1 MTDSSTPVQPVPADP
16 AAPSAFRPFPA
27 RAWPDVAIISVL
39 SLLGVIGYETSFG
52 DYNFLVAGIG
62 GLVVGTGFGVLGY
75 VLRLGVV
82 TNVLVALLGY
92 FLFGSAL
99 TMPAQSIFGV
109 IPSLETLAG
118 LALGAVWGWTDI
130 VTLQTPVEAPYYIP
144 VVPYFAT
151 WLVAL
156 VGTMLA
162 SRWLVVR
169 RSPLRSS
176 VLLIGPVLLFLS
188 GILLGTDETYF
199 AGVRGVAFA
208 AIALIWLGWRRNA
221 APAASDSGAS
231 RLQRRKLAGTGMLV
245 TGAVLVGALAG
256 TALAPTQPDRF
267 VLREEITPPFDPLAF
282 PSPLAG
288 FRSYTKDLSET
299 TLFTATGL
307 EPGDVIRLAS
317 MDSYDGRLWN
327 VAGPDD
333 MASSDGGFE
342 LVGETLPLPGLMRP
356 GGERTAEI
364 EIAGYDDVWL
374 PGVGYP
380 TRLRFDDAESVAS
393 AGDLRY
399 NSSTGTAVLTSG
411 VEEEYRYTIDATLQK
426 GVDDDDLIDTPAAQ
440 IDLAPV
446 ENTPDVVVAK
456 AQEFAGGAESPIEQL
471 RAIET
476 ALKTQGFLSHGLASD
491 SVPSRAGHGAD
502 RMIELFTRSQMV
514 GDEEQYASAMAL
526 MARYLGYPARV
537 VMGFAPEV
545 GEDADSVEVVGDD
558 VTAWVEVAFEDVG
571 WVAFH
576 PTPDET
582 DIPQD
587 QTPKPK
593 SEPQPQV
600 RQPPRS
606 DNEDEDLLTAVE
618 IDDSDDEKKN
628 QPFAIPL
635 WAWVTAGVIGIPL
648 LLVFGAMLVV
658 AAIKARRRNR
668 RRNRGSGDR
677 RVAGAWDEMTDEF
690 AELGFDVPRVGS
702 RRQVAAVIERQLHQ
716 QGLGDARGGRTDT
729 GPVRIVRADGPASGI
744 RVMPL
749 ADATDRAVF
758 GGQEIEQSVVDES
771 WDTALESVG
780 LARAASGRLRRLF
793 SRFRIRSK
801 RDWGQVDISGAKS
814 SKSAKPAKPA
824 KPPKPSRPSKPTEPG
839 GAEAAAPAAG

>member
-1 MTDSSTPVQPVPADP
+1 MTETSTPAPQATPAG
-16 AAPSAFRPFPA
+16 AAPQPATRPFPA
-27 RAWPDVAIISVL
+27 RAWPDVAIISIL

-52 DYNFLVAGIG
+52 DDNFLIAGIG
-62 GLVVGTGFGVLGY
+62 GLVVGTAFGVLGY
-75 VLRLGVV
+75 VLRLGMV
-82 TNVLVALLGY
+82 TNVLAALLGY

-99 TMPAQSIFGV
+99 TMPAQSLFGV
-109 IPSLETLAG
+109 VPSLETLAG
-118 LALGAVWGWTDI
+118 LALGAVWGWADI

-162 SRWLVVR
+162 SRWLSVR
-169 RSPLRSS
+169 RTPLRAS
-176 VLLIGPVLLFLS
+176 VLLIGPALLFLS

-208 AIALIWLGWRRNA
+208 VIALIWLGWRRSA
-221 APAASDSGAS
+221 APAASGDGAA

-288 FRSYTKDLSET
+288 FRSYTKDLAET
-299 TLFTATGL
+299 TIFTATGL

-333 MASSDGGFE
+333 MAVSDGGFS
-342 LVGETLPLPGLMRP
+342 LVGETLPLPALMRA

-364 EIAGYDDVWL
+364 EMGGYDDVWL
-374 PGVGYP
+374 PGVGFP
-380 TRLRFDDAESVAS
+380 TRLSFDDAASADS

-411 VEEEYRYTIDATLQK
+411 LAEGYRYTIDATVQQS
-426 GVDDDDLIDTPAAQ
+426 VDDDDLIDTPAAQ
-440 IDLAPV
+440 LDLAPI

-456 AQEFAGGAESPIEQL
+456 AQEYAGSAETPIEQL

-526 MARYLGYPARV
+526 MARYFGYPSRV
-537 VMGFAPEV
+537 VMGFAPQI

-558 VTAWVEVAFEDVG
+558 VTAWVEVAFDGVG
-571 WVAFH
+571 WVPFH

-618 IDDSDDEKKN
+618 IDDSDDEKKD
-628 QPFAIPL
+628 QGFVIPL
-635 WAWVTAGVIGIPL
+635 WAWVTAGAVGIPL
-648 LLVFGAMLVV
+648 LLFFGTMLVIG
-658 AAIKARRRNR
+658 ALKARRRR
-668 RRNRGSGDR
+668 RRRTRGTGDR
-677 RVAGAWDEMTDEF
+677 RVAGAWDELTDEF
-690 AELGFDVPRVGS
+690 AELGFEVPRVGS
-702 RRQVAAVIERQLHQ
+702 RRQVAAAIEQQLRD
-716 QGLGDARGGRTDT
+716 QGLGDARALHTDT
-729 GPVRIVRADGPASGI
+729 GPVRLVRADAAASSI
-744 RVMPL
+744 RVTPL

-758 GGQEIEQSVVDES
+758 GGREVEETVVEES
-771 WDTALESVG
+771 WKAALESVG
-780 LARAASGRLRRLF
+780 LARAASGRLRRFF

-801 RDWGQVDISGAKS
+801 RDWAKVDFSGS
-814 SKSAKPAKPA
+814 KPAR
-824 KPPKPSRPSKPTEPG
+824 SRRSQPG
-839 GAEAAAPAAG
+839 EAGAAIS

>member
-1 MTDSSTPVQPVPADP
+1 MTGAGIATNSASDPISTPAER
-16 AAPSAFRPFPA
+16 ATRRFP
-27 RAWPDVAIISVL
+27 RQAWLDVGVVSLL

-52 DYNFLVAGIG
+52 DHNFMVAGVG
-62 GLVVGTGFGVLGY
+62 GLVVGTMFGVLGY
-75 VLRLGVV
+75 VLRLGIV
-82 TNVLVALLGY
+82 TNILAAILGY

-99 TMPAQSIFGV
+99 TMPAEATFAV
-109 IPSLETLAG
+109 VPSLPTLAG
-118 LALGAVWGWTDI
+118 LALGAVWGWSDI

-162 SRWLVVR
+162 SRWLPR
-169 RSPLRSS
+169 RRTALRSS
-176 VLLIGPVLLFLS
+176 VLLVGPVLLFLS
-188 GILLGTDETYF
+188 GILLGTDEAYF

-208 AIALIWLGWRRNA
+208 VVALVWLGWRRSAAHANA
-221 APAASDSGAS
+221 DAAA
-231 RLQRRKLAGTGMLV
+231 RLRRRKALGTGIVV

-256 TALAPTQPDRF
+256 TALAPGQPDRF
-267 VLREEITPPFDPLAF
+267 VLREEITPPFDPMEF

-288 FRSYTKDLSET
+288 FRAYTKDLAET
-299 TLFTATGL
+299 PLFTVRGL

-317 MDSYDGRLWN
+317 MDSYDGKLWN
-327 VAGPDD
+327 VAGPDE
-333 MASSDGGFE
+333 STGSDGGFA
-342 LVGETLPLPGLMRP
+342 LVGETIPLPGLLDASGARS
-356 GGERTAEI
+356 AVV
-364 EIAGYDDVWL
+364 EIADYDDVWL
-374 PGVGYP
+374 PGIGYP
-380 TRLRFDDAESVAS
+380 TKLVFDQGTSEQ

-399 NSSTGTAVLTSG
+399 NAATGTAVLTSG
-411 VEEEYRYTIDATLQK
+411 VRAGSAYSIKASVQK
-426 GVDDDDLIDTPAAQ
+426 VIDDDDLTGTPPA
-440 IDLAPV
+440 IIELPPV

-456 AQEFAGGAESPIEQL
+456 ATEYAGTAETPIEKL

-514 GDEEQYASAMAL
+514 GDEEQYSSAMAL
-526 MARYLGYPARV
+526 MARELGYPSRV

-545 GEDADSVEVVGDD
+545 GDDAESVEVVGDD

-606 DNEDEDLLTAVE
+606 DSEDEDLLTAVE
-618 IDDSDDEKKN
+618 IDDSDDAKKN
-628 QPFAIPL
+628 EPFALPV
-635 WAWVTAGVIGIPL
+635 WAWIVAGTVGIPL
-648 LLVFGAMLVV
+648 LLVVGTMLVIAV
-658 AAIKARRRNR
+658 LKVRRRRR
-668 RRNRGSGDR
+668 RRNRGTGDR
-677 RVAGAWDEMTDEF
+677 RVAGAWDELTDGY
-690 AELGFDVPRVGS
+690 AELGFEVPRTGT
-702 RRQVAAVIERQLHQ
+702 RRQVAGALERQLHE
-716 QGLGDARGGRTDT
+716 QGLGDVHRRHTDT
-729 GPVRIVRADGPASGI
+729 GPVRIVRADAPSSSI
-744 RVMPL
+744 RIVPF
-749 ADATDRAVF
+749 ADAVDRAVF
-758 GGQEIEQSVVDES
+758 GGEEVGADVVES
-771 WDTALESVG
+771 SWSEAVESLG
-780 LARAASGRLRRLF
+780 LARAASGRLRRFL

-801 RDWGQVDISGAKS
+801 RDWSKVDISRTRPERVGVTA
-814 SKSAKPAKPA
+814 SA
-824 KPPKPSRPSKPTEPG
+824 
-839 GAEAAAPAAG
+839 

>member
-1 MTDSSTPVQPVPADP
+1 MTETLAPVQPAAP
-16 AAPSAFRPFPA
+16 AAQAATRAFPSQV
-27 RAWPDVAIISVL
+27 WPDIAILSIL

-52 DYNFLVAGIG
+52 DHNFLIAGVG
-62 GLVVGTGFGVLGY
+62 GLVVGTAFGVLGY
-75 VLRLGVV
+75 MLRLGIV
-82 TNVLVALLGY
+82 TNVLAALLGY
-92 FLFGSAL
+92 FLFGSVL
-99 TMPAQSIFGV
+99 TMPAQSLLGFV
-109 IPSLETLAG
+109 PSLETLAG
-118 LALGAVWGWTDI
+118 LALGAVWGWADI

-162 SRWLVVR
+162 SRWLAVR
-169 RSPLRSS
+169 RSPARAS
-176 VLLIGPVLLFLS
+176 VLLIGPALLFLS

-208 AIALIWLGWRRNA
+208 VIALIWLGWRRSA
-221 APAASDSGAS
+221 APSASDSGAR
-231 RLQRRKLAGTGMLV
+231 RLRRRKLTGTGMLV
-245 TGAVLVGALAG
+245 IGAVLVGALAG

-288 FRSYTKDLSET
+288 FRSYTKDLADT
-299 TLFTATGL
+299 PIFTATGL

-327 VAGPDD
+327 VAGPDE
-333 MASSDGGFE
+333 MTSSDGGFS
-342 LVGETLPLPGLMRP
+342 LVGETLKLPSLMRA

-364 EIAGYDDVWL
+364 EISGYDDVWL

-380 TRLRFDDAESVAS
+380 TRLTFENSAS
-393 AGDLRY
+393 ADNAGDLRY
-399 NSSTGTAVLTSG
+399 NSATGTAVLTSG
-411 VEEEYRYTIDATLQK
+411 ASEGYRYSIDSTLQK
-426 GVDDDDLIDTPAAQ
+426 GVDDDDLIETPTAQ
-440 IDLAPV
+440 VDLAPV

-456 AQEFAGGAESPIEQL
+456 AQEFAGTAETPIEQL

-491 SVPSRAGHGAD
+491 AVPSRAGHGAD
-502 RMIELFTRSQMV
+502 RMIELFTRSQMI

-526 MARYLGYPARV
+526 MARHLGYPSRV
-537 VMGFAPEV
+537 VMGFAPEI
-545 GEDADSVEVVGDD
+545 GDDDDSVEVVGDD
-558 VTAWVEVAFEDVG
+558 VTAWVEVAFDGVG
-571 WVAFH
+571 WVPFH

-593 SEPQPQV
+593 TEPQPQV

-618 IDDSDDEKKN
+618 IDDSDDEKKE
-628 QPFAIPL
+628 QPFVIPL
-635 WAWVTAGVIGIPL
+635 WAWFTAGVVGIPL
-648 LLVFGAMLVV
+648 LLFFGAMLVF
-658 AAIKARRRNR
+658 ALLKARRRSR

-690 AELGFDVPRVGS
+690 AELGFDVPRIGS
-702 RRQVAAVIERQLHQ
+702 RRQVAAAIEQQLHE
-716 QGLGDARGGRTDT
+716 QGLGDVRAVHSDT
-729 GPVRIVRADGPASGI
+729 GPVRVVRTDAPASGI

-758 GGQEIEQSVVDES
+758 DGQEVDEAVVEQSWAE
-771 WDTALESVG
+771 ALESVG

-801 RDWGQVDISGAKS
+801 RDWAKVDISGV
-814 SKSAKPAKPA
+814 KPAKPA
-824 KPPKPSRPSKPTEPG
+824 KSAKSATRVQPG
-839 GAEAAAPAAG
+839 EAGAATS

>member
-1 MTDSSTPVQPVPADP
+1 MSVPEPVAPAEAAAQPSTRLF
-16 AAPSAFRPFPA
+16 PS
-27 RAWPDVAIISVL
+27 RAWLDVVILSIL

-52 DYNFLVAGIG
+52 DHNFLLAGVG

-75 VLRLGVV
+75 VLRLGVL
-82 TNVLVALLGY
+82 TNVLAAMLGY
-92 FLFGSAL
+92 FLFGSVL
-99 TMPAQSIFGV
+99 TMPGQSLFGFL
-109 IPSLETLAG
+109 PSLETLAG
-118 LALGAVWGWTDI
+118 LALGAVWGWADI

-156 VGTMLA
+156 IGTMLA
-162 SRWLVVR
+162 SRWLVTKR
-169 RSPLRSS
+169 TPLRAS
-176 VLLIGPVLLFLS
+176 VLLVGPALLFLS
-188 GILLGTDETYF
+188 GILLGTDEAYF

-208 AIALIWLGWRRNA
+208 AIALIWLGWRRRA
-221 APAASDSGAS
+221 VASASDDGAS
-231 RLQRRKLAGTGMLV
+231 RLQRRKLMGTGILV

-288 FRSYTKDLSET
+288 FRAYTKDLADT
-299 TLFTATGL
+299 PIFTATGL

-317 MDSYDGRLWN
+317 MDAYDGKLWN

-333 MASSDGGFE
+333 MASTDGGFS
-342 LVGETLPLPGLMRP
+342 LVGETIPLPKLMRP
-356 GGERTAEI
+356 GAERTAEI
-364 EIAGYDDVWL
+364 EVSAYDDVWL

-380 TRLRFDDAESVAS
+380 TRLVFDDRTSS
-393 AGDLRY
+393 DRAGDLRY
-399 NSSTGTAVLTSG
+399 NPSTGTAVLTSG
-411 VEEEYRYTIDATLQK
+411 VSDGYRYTIDATTQK
-426 GVDDDDLIDTPAAQ
+426 GIDDADLVDTPAARL
-440 IDLAPV
+440 DLPPV

-456 AQEFAGGAESPIEQL
+456 AQELAGTAETPIEQL
-471 RAIET
+471 RAIEK

-502 RMIELFTRSQMV
+502 RMIELFTRSQMI

-526 MARYLGYPARV
+526 MARYLGYPSRV
-537 VMGFAPEV
+537 VMGFAPEI
-545 GEDADSVEVVGDD
+545 GDDAESVEVVGDD
-558 VTAWVEVAFEDVG
+558 VTAWVEVAFEGVG
-571 WVAFH
+571 WVSFQ

-618 IDDSDDEKKN
+618 IDDSDDEKKD
-628 QPFAIPL
+628 QGFIIPV
-635 WAWVTAGVIGIPL
+635 WAWITAGAVGIPL
-648 LLVFGAMLVV
+648 LLFFGTMFVI
-658 AAIKARRRNR
+658 AAIKARRRR
-668 RRNRGSGDR
+668 RRRTKGSGDR
-677 RVAGAWDEMTDEF
+677 RVAGAWDELTDEF
-690 AELGFDVPRVGS
+690 AELGFEVPRVGS
-702 RRQVAAVIERQLHQ
+702 RRQVASSLEDQLRA
-716 QGLGDARGGRTDT
+716 QGLGDVPARHTDT
-729 GPVRIVRADGPASGI
+729 GPVRVVRADSPASSI
-744 RVMPL
+744 RIMPL

-758 GGQEIEQSVVDES
+758 GGHEVDEAVVEQTWS
-771 WDTALESVG
+771 EVIESVG
-780 LARAASGRLRRLF
+780 LVRAASGRLRRLF

-801 RDWGQVDISGAKS
+801 RDWSKVDISGSSTAKAGAAGTQ
-814 SKSAKPAKPA
+814 SA
-824 KPPKPSRPSKPTEPG
+824 PPSAPTMPG
-839 GAEAAAPAAG
+839 TTESGGPLAAPAAG